1 MTSSALG
8 SLLHGTVDA
17 LRSTTGL
24 PVVFA
29 GTATPGG
36 LRLGPASGMR
46 TGSLDGLLVERNEG
60 LGGRAMQIRRPI
72 AVAEYRTAPAI
83 SHPYDRQVATE
94 GLVSMVAVPVV
105 VERSIPVVL
114 YGALR
119 RSGRLG
125 DVAVGGLVAAADRL
139 ARTLAGP
146 RSTGAA
152 EPPLPGPGRLAGL
165 VSEVRTFADTVTD
178 PDLRTDL
185 LACCDRLTATDPTP
199 GPTTLT
205 PRELDVLALVAGGC
219 TNDVVANLLDTTPD
233 AVKAHLR
240 KAMQRL
246 GARSRH
252 AAVSVARARGL
263 LP

>member
-1 MTSSALG
+1 MTSAALG
-8 SLLHGTVDA
+8 SLLHGTVDS
-17 LRSTTGL
+17 LRAGTGL

-29 GTATPGG
+29 GTAAPGG
-36 LRLGPASGMR
+36 LRLGPASGMH

-72 AVAEYRTAPAI
+72 AVAEYRNAPAI
-83 SHPYDRQVATE
+83 SHPYDRQVDAE

-105 VERSIPVVL
+105 VERTVPVVL

-125 DVAVGGLVAAADRL
+125 DVAVQGLVAAADRL
-139 ARTLAGP
+139 ALTLTGP
-146 RSTGAA
+146 R
-152 EPPLPGPGRLAGL
+152 PPGPDRLATL
-165 VSEVRTFADTVTD
+165 VSRVRAFADTVTD
-178 PDLRTDL
+178 PALRTDL
-185 LACCDRLTATDPTP
+185 LECCDRLDATATVPD
-199 GPTTLT
+199 PTTLT

-219 TNDVVANLLDTTPD
+219 ANEVVANLLDTTPD

-240 KAMQRL
+240 KAMRRL

>member
-8 SLLHGTVDA
+8 SLLHGTVDS
-17 LRSTTGL
+17 LRTTTGL

-36 LRLGPASGMR
+36 LRLGHASGMH

-83 SHPYDRQVATE
+83 SHPYDRQVGAE

-105 VERSIPVVL
+105 VGRNVPVVL

-119 RSGRLG
+119 RAGRLG
-125 DVAVGGLVAAADRL
+125 DVAVQGLVSAADRL
-139 ARTLAGP
+139 ARALDGPRPAATAGLRPAGP
-146 RSTGAA
+146 DQLAA
-152 EPPLPGPGRLAGL
+152 L
-165 VSEVRTFADTVTD
+165 VSQVRTFADTVTD

-185 LACCDRLTATDPTP
+185 LACCERLAATAPAP
-199 GPTTLT
+199 GPAPLT

-219 TNDVVANLLDTTPD
+219 SNEVVANLLDTTSD

-240 KAMQRL
+240 KAMQLL

-252 AAVSVARARGL
+252 AAVSLARTQGL